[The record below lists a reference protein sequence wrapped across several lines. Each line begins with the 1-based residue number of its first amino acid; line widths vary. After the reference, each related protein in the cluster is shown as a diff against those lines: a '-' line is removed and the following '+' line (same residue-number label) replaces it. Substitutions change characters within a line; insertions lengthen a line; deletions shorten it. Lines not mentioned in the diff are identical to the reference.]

1 MTRVFAL
8 AKINQVLSK
17 YKNET
22 LPLSQLDKRL
32 LKGFYVNDIHELEND
47 SDRDNQQIYN
57 PDDNFSSKIRK
68 A

>member
-47 SDRDNQQIYN
+47 SDRDN
-57 PDDNFSSKIRK
+57 
-68 A
+68 

>member
-22 LPLSQLDKRL
+22 LPLRHLDKRL

-47 SDRDNQQIYN
+47 SDRDN
-57 PDDNFSSKIRK
+57 
-68 A
+68 